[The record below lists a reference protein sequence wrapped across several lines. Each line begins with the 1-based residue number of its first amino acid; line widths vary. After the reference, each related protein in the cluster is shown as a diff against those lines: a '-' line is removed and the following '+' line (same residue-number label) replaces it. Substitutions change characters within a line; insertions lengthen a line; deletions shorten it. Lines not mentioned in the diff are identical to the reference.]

1 MAFGV
6 LADLS
11 AEVRGPGDDLLL
23 SFGVGLSCDGAHA
36 PQCEDP
42 SPTQPVLN
50 LYLVGVRDY
59 GQYCP
64 VALGSEVL
72 ADRWTPLILREMVL
86 GSTRFNDIER
96 GLPGI
101 SRSLLV
107 QRLRH
112 LERKEVVER
121 RPAASGRGRE
131 YHLTQAG
138 EDLGGVV
145 MSLGE
150 WAVRWKLAE
159 PEPEE
164 VDPRALTWWMHLRM
178 DEERL
183 PDRRVVIEFAY
194 QAPRVQFWIVV
205 DRGEA
210 SVCAQHPGFDS
221 DLVVRT
227 DAVSMARVFTGLTTL
242 RQATEDGSIELLGPP
257 ALVRG
262 FGRWFSVEPVPPGRS
277 GAAGEGVADWLSD
290 QPKMVSRG

>member
-1 MAFGV
+1 M
-6 LADLS
+6 
-11 AEVRGPGDDLLL
+11 
-23 SFGVGLSCDGAHA
+23 
-36 PQCEDP
+36 
-42 SPTQPVLN
+42 
-50 LYLVGVRDY
+50 LYLYLGGVRDY

-64 VALGSEVL
+64 IALGSEVL

-112 LERKEVVER
+112 LERKEAVER
-121 RPAASGRGRE
+121 RPAASGRGSE
-131 YHLTQAG
+131 YHLTPAG
-138 EDLGGVV
+138 QDLGGVV

-178 DEERL
+178 DEEQL

-194 QAPRVQFWIVV
+194 QAPRIQIWIVV
-205 DRGEA
+205 DRGDA

-221 DLVVRT
+221 DLIVRT
-227 DAVSMARVFTGLTTL
+227 DAVSMARVFSGLTTL
-242 RQATEDGSIELLGPP
+242 RQATADGAIELLGPP
-257 ALVRG
+257 ELVRG
-262 FGRWFSVEPVPPGRS
+262 FGRWFLWSPFRPAVQAQLAERGT
-277 GAAGEGVADWLSD
+277 L
-290 QPKMVSRG
+290 SRG